1 MVQCLIQPSF
11 ISDYVQIHFTGFLYT
26 MVKLTLKGKISEI
39 LLRLAFLWLEA
50 ITLFNREIC
59 VTGSFLNTYEV
70 TGK

>member
-26 MVKLTLKGKISEI
+26 MVKLTLKGKMSEI

-50 ITLFNREIC
+50 ITLFNWEIC

-70 TGK
+70 TDT

>member
-1 MVQCLIQPSF
+1 
-11 ISDYVQIHFTGFLYT
+11 

-70 TGK
+70 TDT